1 MKPVTDMHDRDGSLG
16 LLRHI
21 AATSLPGWSQGP
33 PTQVPRDAW
42 PRLLGGI
49 AQERL
54 SGLATAAV
62 EQGWLVLEDDQFGEL
77 LDQHREAMLWTLK
90 IERTLLVVSNH
101 LEALGIGSIVLKG
114 PALAHTH
121 YPDPS
126 LRAFRDLD
134 LLVPTRQWRAACSAL
149 AALGMRRRLPE
160 PRPGFDERF
169 GKAAVYTGGEGVQV
183 DLHRTLAH
191 GPFGQWMDPDELFG
205 RTTSFELAD
214 RNLKRLDDTAL
225 LLHACVH
232 ASLGWTPPELL
243 PLRDIAQISTAGD
256 VDWAS
261 LEGLA
266 ARWRLS
272 AVLVHAFTTTMEA
285 FGPVVPSHGRRLMHL
300 DVQPEESRAL
310 RAYITDRRWRG
321 ATVLPTLRAMRG
333 VRTKA
338 AYLTALIL
346 PKREFVKART
356 EHRLRGSY
364 LRRWAV
370 PLRWI
375 RGSGRRS

>member
-1 MKPVTDMHDRDGSLG
+1 MPDRDRSAALM
-16 LLRHI
+16 RRI
-21 AATSLPGWSQGP
+21 AATSLPGRSQELTARIP
-33 PTQVPRDAW
+33 PPAW

-54 SGLATAAV
+54 SGLAVAAA
-62 EQGWLVLEDDQFGEL
+62 EQGWLWLDEDQFGQL
-77 LDQHREAMLWTLK
+77 LETHRDAMLWTLRV
-90 IERTLLVVSNH
+90 ERTLLLVSRH
-101 LEALGIGSIVLKG
+101 LEASGVRPIVLKG

-126 LRAFRDLD
+126 WRAFRDLD
-134 LLVPTRQWRAACSAL
+134 LLVPTRHWRAACSAL

-169 GKAAVYTGGEGVQV
+169 GKAAVYTGSEGVQV
-183 DLHRTLAH
+183 DLHRTLAQ

-205 RTTSFELAD
+205 RTTSFELAG

-243 PLRDIAQISTAGD
+243 PLRDIAQISTVGD

-285 FGPVVPSHGRRLMHL
+285 FGPVVPSHGRLLMHL

-356 EHRLRGSY
+356 EHGLRGSY